1 LIMNLNNNSA
11 AMDAIKKFREY
22 IKEQG
27 LRNTPERE
35 TIIDEIFSI
44 HDHFDVD
51 ELFLRLRNK
60 QKRISKASLYRT
72 IPLLIDSGL
81 IKEVY
86 FENGHLHYEHI
97 YGQKQHCHLRCV
109 GCGRIIEFEDD
120 AIMNIQSRI
129 GKKYDF
135 AITVHRFELLGYC
148 SQCAQELEART
159 VRNSSRK
166 ALKKHQAI
174 DMSMETKN
182 PRNQTGNTRR

>member
-1 LIMNLNNNSA
+1 MNLNNNSA
-11 AMDAIKKFREY
+11 VMDAIQKFREY
-22 IKEQG
+22 IREKG

-35 TIIDEIFSI
+35 TIIDEIFAI

-60 QKRISKASLYRT
+60 KKRISKASLYRT

-97 YGQKQHCHLRCV
+97 YGHKHHCHLRCV
-109 GCGRIIEFEDD
+109 SCGRIIEFADD
-120 AIMNIQSRI
+120 EIRTIQTRI

-135 AITVHRFELLGYC
+135 AITSHRFELLGYC
-148 SQCAQELEART
+148 SQCAQEQEARI

-166 ALKKHQAI
+166 TLKKHQAI
-174 DMSMETKN
+174 NMNMQPKN
-182 PRNQTGNTRR
+182 PHNQTGNTRR